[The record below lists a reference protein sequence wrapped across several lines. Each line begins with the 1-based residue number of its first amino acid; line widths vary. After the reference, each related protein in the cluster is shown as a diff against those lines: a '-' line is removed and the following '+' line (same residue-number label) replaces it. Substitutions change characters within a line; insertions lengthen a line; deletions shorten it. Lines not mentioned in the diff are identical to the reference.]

1 MSTQPNTSHLLNS
14 VSSSLPSP
22 NTPSVQHSSMLSVEQ
37 SLSLAKH
44 TGEAPQMNSL
54 EDVLNLTGINEHPP
68 AGTAKGLQ
76 PTSAPQTAK
85 PPSSSTLSAL
95 SNLSPSLL
103 AAATG
108 RSLGYN
114 FALSG
119 AANVLAY
126 TSVHQNGQG
135 PASLLATP
143 ASTSQHHPS
152 PLLTSLGV
160 GERGPR
166 SSTIPPISV
175 STPNILKSHKAPV
188 SSSTHLGSLAGKTGT
203 PAVSSGISKAAGL
216 SPMSWTG
223 GNPQSVSSVM
233 SPLVGNPPQSQV
245 TSWKWSSSPYQGSLG
260 GKRPPSSVGV
270 EEVPANK
277 KMVTTKVQR
286 SCSLFQFSS
295 FGFLLHCVR
304 IATYN
309 DPLKPSISTCCVRLC
324 ACSKL

>member
-1 MSTQPNTSHLLNS
+1 MTTQPNTSHLLNT
-14 VSSSLPSP
+14 VSSSHPSP
-22 NTPSVQHSSMLSVEQ
+22 NAPPVQHSSMLSVEQ

-44 TGEAPQMNSL
+44 TGEAPQINSL

-68 AGTAKGLQ
+68 AGAAKGLQ

-85 PPSSSTLSAL
+85 PPSSSTLSTL

-135 PASLLATP
+135 PVSPAVSSLASPASASLH
-143 ASTSQHHPS
+143 QPS

-188 SSSTHLGSLAGKTGT
+188 SSSAHLSSLAGKTGM

-216 SPMSWTG
+216 LPMSWAG

-260 GKRPPSSVGV
+260 GKRPSSSVGV

-277 KMVTTKVQR
+277 KMVTTKVQ
-286 SCSLFQFSS
+286 
-295 FGFLLHCVR
+295 
-304 IATYN
+304 
-309 DPLKPSISTCCVRLC
+309 
-324 ACSKL
+324 